1 MHFLAPFVTILLKTT
16 RRKVPLLK
24 ILKKITSTAFF
35 IGALLIL
42 TTLLHS
48 SPTTSLLKGEIKEP
62 LVLILLGPPGAGK
75 GTQASLLKETLDLP
89 HISTGDLLRANIKEG
104 TPLGKEAK
112 TFIDQGKL
120 VPDALI
126 IDMLFQRIQEK
137 DCKNGYILDGFPRT
151 TAQATIYEER
161 LPKNQHLV
169 ILNFDLSDK
178 EIVNRIANRLTCD
191 RCKTSYH
198 LFHYPPK
205 VQGKCDS
212 CHENLSIRKDDTK
225 EVVENRLSVYHK
237 ETKPLLHFYQSQKHF
252 KTIQCDKSKDEI
264 FEEVVC
270 HLKESLQKNA
280 K

>member
-1 MHFLAPFVTILLKTT
+1 M
-16 RRKVPLLK
+16 PLLK
-24 ILKKITSTAFF
+24 ILKKITNTVFF
-35 IGALLIL
+35 IGVLLIL

-48 SPTTSLLKGEIKEP
+48 SPTTSSLKDEIKKP

-75 GTQASLLKETLDLP
+75 GTQASLLKETLGLP
-89 HISTGDLLRANIKEG
+89 HISTGDLLRTNIKEE
-104 TPLGKEAK
+104 TPRGKEAK

-151 TAQATIYEER
+151 TTQATIYEER
-161 LPKNQHLV
+161 LPKDQDLV

-178 EIVNRIANRLTCD
+178 EIINRIASRLVCD
-191 RCKTSYH
+191 HCKASYH
-198 LFHYPPK
+198 LLQYPPK
-205 VQGKCDS
+205 IQGKCDNCRES
-212 CHENLSIRKDDTK
+212 LSIRKDDTK

-237 ETKPLLHFYQSQKHF
+237 ETKPLLHFYQSHKHF

-264 FEEVVC
+264 FKEVVC
-270 HLKESLQKNA
+270 HLKESLQKTQN
-280 K
+280 KS